1 MDKLVYHYCD
11 NCKMAN
17 ILSGKTLRMSDIT
30 KSNDYEEVKMFF
42 PGILDAI
49 EDEYRKDEFPLQYMD
64 RTNRDALGK
73 LLEWEYDILRY
84 EFDRGGV
91 TNFVV
96 CFCEEGDV
104 LSQWRGYADNGKG
117 CSLGFSVKELED
129 YCNTYKGILRFE
141 QVDYKT
147 VKEINVTIVE
157 EALKVLNELRGLR
170 NWIVE
175 NLPSLNEEKID
186 KMFQYYFHQMISSV
200 LMSSLKYKNETF
212 KEEQEWRLFFSQQ
225 IYKYAKWIYSDE
237 KIETIVYDDMLKVI
251 KNRIEFNVT
260 SDDLIPFYPINFT
273 EISPNPIKQVI
284 AGPQNKIMEK
294 DFSLYVAS
302 NKLNDI
308 DFRYSRISYRG

>member
-1 MDKLVYHYCD
+1 MDKLIYHYCD

-49 EDEYRKDEFPLQYMD
+49 EDEYREDEFPLQYMG
-64 RTNRDALGK
+64 RTNRGALGK
-73 LLEWEYDILRY
+73 LLDWEYDILRY

-96 CFCEEGDV
+96 CFCEDGDV

-147 VKEINVTIVE
+147 VKEINSTIVE

-175 NLPSLNEEKID
+175 NMPSLNGEKID

-225 IYKYAKWIYSDE
+225 IYKYAKWIYGDE
-237 KIETIVYDDMLKVI
+237 EIETIVYDDMLKVI

-260 SDDLIPFYPINFT
+260 SDDLIPFYPIKFT

-284 AGPQNKIMEK
+284 VGPQNKIMEK

-302 NKLNDI
+302 NKLSGI

>member
-11 NCKMAN
+11 NYKMAN

-73 LLEWEYDILRY
+73 LLDWEYDILRY

-96 CFCEEGDV
+96 CFCEKGDV

-225 IYKYAKWIYSDE
+225 IYKYAKWIYGDE
-237 KIETIVYDDMLKVI
+237 EFETIVYDDMLKVI

-260 SDDLIPFYPINFT
+260 SDDLIPFYPIKFT

>member
-11 NCKMAN
+11 NYKMAN
-17 ILSGKTLRMSDIT
+17 ILSGKNLRMSDIT

-73 LLEWEYDILRY
+73 LLDWEYDILRY

-129 YCNTYKGILRFE
+129 YCNTYRGILRFE

-186 KMFQYYFHQMISSV
+186 KMFQYYFHQMITSV

-225 IYKYAKWIYSDE
+225 IYKYAKWIYGDE
-237 KIETIVYDDMLKVI
+237 EIETIVYDDMLKVI

-260 SDDLIPFYPINFT
+260 SDDLIPFFPIKFT

-284 AGPQNKIMEK
+284 VGPQNKIMEK
-294 DFSLYVAS
+294 DFSLYIAS
-302 NKLNDI
+302 KKLSGI

>member
-11 NCKMAN
+11 NYKMAN

-157 EALKVLNELRGLR
+157 EAMKVLNELRGLR

-225 IYKYAKWIYSDE
+225 IYKYAKWIYGDE
-237 KIETIVYDDMLKVI
+237 EIETIVYDDMLKVI

-260 SDDLIPFYPINFT
+260 SDDLIPFFPIKFT

-284 AGPQNKIMEK
+284 VGPQNKIMEK

-302 NKLNDI
+302 KPSCPRCLAPP
-308 DFRYSRISYRG
+308 

>member
-11 NCKMAN
+11 NHKMAS

-30 KSNDYEEVKMFF
+30 KSNDYEEVKLFF

-49 EDEYRKDEFPLQYMD
+49 EDEYRKDEFPLQYMGN
-64 RTNRDALGK
+64 TNRDALGK
-73 LLEWEYDILRY
+73 LLDWEYDILRY

-96 CFCEEGDV
+96 CFCEDGDV

-117 CSLGFSVKELED
+117 CSLGFSVKELKE

-141 QVDYKT
+141 QVEYKT
-147 VKEINVTIVE
+147 VKEISDTIVE
-157 EALKVLNELRGLR
+157 KSLKVLNELRGLR
-170 NWIVE
+170 KWIVE
-175 NLPSLNEEKID
+175 SMPSFDEEKIE
-186 KMFQYYFHQMISSV
+186 KMCQYCFHQMISGV
-200 LMSSLKYKNETF
+200 LMSSLKYKNDSF

-225 IYKYAKWIYSDE
+225 IYKFAKWIYSDE
-237 KIETIVYDDMLKVI
+237 EIETIVYDDMLKVI

-260 SDDLIPFYPINFT
+260 ADDLIPFYPINFT
-273 EISPNPIKQVI
+273 EISPNPIKQIIV
-284 AGPQNKIMEK
+284 GPQNKIMEK

-302 NKLNDI
+302 NKLSDI

>member
-11 NCKMAN
+11 NYKMAN

-73 LLEWEYDILRY
+73 LLDWEYDILRY

-225 IYKYAKWIYSDE
+225 IYKYAKWIYGDVES
-237 KIETIVYDDMLKVI
+237 ETIVYDDMLKVI

-260 SDDLIPFYPINFT
+260 SDDLIPFYPIKFT

-284 AGPQNKIMEK
+284 VGPQSKIMEK

>member
-11 NCKMAN
+11 NYKMAN
-17 ILSGKTLRMSDIT
+17 ILLGKTLRMSDIT

-73 LLEWEYDILRY
+73 LLDWEYDILRY

-175 NLPSLNEEKID
+175 NLPSLHEEKID

-225 IYKYAKWIYSDE
+225 IYKYAKWIYGDE
-237 KIETIVYDDMLKVI
+237 EIETIVYDDMLKVI

-260 SDDLIPFYPINFT
+260 SDDLIPFYPIKFT

-284 AGPQNKIMEK
+284 VGPQNKIMEK

>member
-49 EDEYRKDEFPLQYMD
+49 EDEYRKDEFPLQYMGI
-64 RTNRDALGK
+64 TNRDALGK
-73 LLEWEYDILRY
+73 LLDWEYDILRY

-96 CFCEEGDV
+96 CFCEDGDV

-117 CSLGFSVKELED
+117 CSLGFSVKELEE

-141 QVDYKT
+141 RVDYKT
-147 VKEINVTIVE
+147 VKEINEAIVE
-157 EALKVLNELRGLR
+157 EALQVLNELRGLR

-175 NLPSLNEEKID
+175 KLPSLNGEKID
-186 KMFQYYFHQMISSV
+186 KMCQYYFHQMISNV

-225 IYKYAKWIYSDE
+225 IYKYAKWIYGDE
-237 KIETIVYDDMLKVI
+237 EIETIVYDDMLKVI
-251 KNRIEFNVT
+251 KNKIEFNVT

-284 AGPQNKIMEK
+284 VGPQNKIMENFFVIGAVNGLK
-294 DFSLYVAS
+294 
-302 NKLNDI
+302 
-308 DFRYSRISYRG
+308 